1 MAVEEME
8 KQIKG
13 SHEKSETE
21 NNDLG
26 IEDPSPRCVLEIPV
40 TSSDSDNSSSSSS
53 CSSCSPDKS
62 SSPLSTAPTNGRQW
76 NKMIESIKKKSIRRF
91 SVIPLL
97 ASYELTRKNMRRKQ
111 PKLSPASENE
121 IDCDQ
126 ILIAKPSWRNF
137 TYEELVAATD
147 SFNPENMIGK
157 GGHAEVYKGV
167 LPDGETVA
175 IKKLTRHA
183 KEEEERVSDFLS
195 ELGIIAHVNHPNAAR
210 LRGFSSDRGLHF
222 VLEYSPHGSLS
233 SLLFGSDECLDW
245 KKRYKVALG
254 IADGLSYLHNDCPR
268 RIIHRDIKASNILLS
283 QDYEAQ
289 ISDFG
294 LAKWL
299 PENWPHHIVFPIE
312 GTFGYL
318 APEYFMHGIV
328 DEKTDVFAFGVLLL
342 EIITGRRAVDTASRQ
357 SIVMWAKPLL
367 EKNSVQEI
375 VDPKLEGDF
384 DETEMKRVMQ
394 TASMCIHHVANMRP
408 DMNRLAQLLRGDD
421 RLAELQQKPCG
432 ARTVSLDD
440 CDLQDHTS
448 SSYLNDLTRHRQ
460 LLME

>member
-8 KQIKG
+8 KKIKG
-13 SHEKSETE
+13 SNERTE
-21 NNDLG
+21 S
-26 IEDPSPRCVLEIPV
+26 EDPSPRCVLEIPA
-40 TSSDSDNSSSSSS
+40 TSSDSDNSSS

-62 SSPLSTAPTNGRQW
+62 SSSPLSTTATNGRQW

-111 PKLSPASENE
+111 PKLSPLPDNVF
-121 IDCDQ
+121 DCDQ
-126 ILIAKPSWRNF
+126 FLVAKPSWRNF
-137 TYEELVAATD
+137 TYDELVAATD
-147 SFNPENMIGK
+147 GFNSENMIGK

-167 LPDGETVA
+167 LPDGEIVA
-175 IKKLTRHA
+175 IKRLTRHA
-183 KEEEERVSDFLS
+183 NEAEERVSDFLS
-195 ELGIIAHVNHPNAAR
+195 ELGMIAHVNHPNAAK
-210 LRGFSSDRGLHF
+210 LRGFSCDRGLHF
-222 VLEYSPHGSLS
+222 VLEYAPHGSLA
-233 SLLFGSDECLDW
+233 SLLFGSSEEECLDW

-254 IADGLSYLHNDCPR
+254 VADGLSYLHNDCPR

-367 EKNSVQEI
+367 EKSSVEEI
-375 VDPKLEGDF
+375 VDPKLGNEF

-394 TASMCIHHVANMRP
+394 TASMCIHHVAAMRP
-408 DMNRLAQLLRGDD
+408 DMNQLGQLLRGGGDD
-421 RLAELQQKPCG
+421 RLAEQQHISRRK
-432 ARTVSLDD
+432 SLDE
-440 CDLQDHTS
+440 CDLHQDHTS

>member
-1 MAVEEME
+1 ME
-8 KQIKG
+8 KKIKG
-13 SHEKSETE
+13 EKTE
-21 NNDLG
+21 S
-26 IEDPSPRCVLEIPV
+26 EDPSPRCVLEIPT
-40 TSSDSDNSSSSSS
+40 TSSDSDNS

-62 SSPLSTAPTNGRQW
+62 SSSSSPLSTTATTPNGRQW

-111 PKLSPASENE
+111 FKFSPSPDNNVF
-121 IDCDQ
+121 DCGQ
-126 ILIAKPSWRNF
+126 FLVAKPSWRNF

-147 SFNPENMIGK
+147 GFDPENMIGK

-175 IKKLTRHA
+175 IKKLMKHGNEA
-183 KEEEERVSDFLS
+183 EERVSDFLS
-195 ELGIIAHVNHPNAAR
+195 ELGMIAHVNHPNAAR

-222 VLEYSPHGSLS
+222 VLEYAPHGSLA
-233 SLLFGSDECLDW
+233 SLLFGSECLDW
-245 KKRYKVALG
+245 KKRYRVALG

-367 EKNSVQEI
+367 EKSSVEEI
-375 VDPKLEGDF
+375 VDPKLGNEF

-394 TASMCIHHVANMRP
+394 TASMCIHHVATMRP
-408 DMNRLAQLLRGDD
+408 DMNRLVELLRGGGDD
-421 RLAELQQKPCG
+421 RLAEQQQIS
-432 ARTVSLDD
+432 RRMSLDG